1 MAYSCDVC
9 KKNSLKGR
17 KITVAWGVKY
27 KTIRHRKPNIR
38 KTTLLVNNKKEQHH
52 VCASCLKSI
61 KAGKIKGY
69 KYPNYLEKTVKTKET
84 AE

>member
-1 MAYSCDVC
+1 MAYSCDIC
-9 KKNSLKGR
+9 KKNSLKGN

-38 KTTLLVNNKKEQHH
+38 KTTMIVDGVSTKVS
-52 VCASCLKSI
+52 VCTSCLKSV

-69 KYPNYLEKTVKTKET
+69 KYPEYIKKAETK
-84 AE
+84 A

>member
-1 MAYSCDVC
+1 MAYSCDIC

-17 KITVAWGVKY
+17 KITTAWGVKY

-38 KTTLLVNNKKEQHH
+38 KTTVLVNGTKTQIS
-52 VCASCLKSI
+52 VCAGCLKSL

-69 KYPNYLEKTVKTKET
+69 EYPKYTESKE
-84 AE
+84 